1 MIMTTRH
8 FPLPLNFSST
18 GITPKKWLWCIG
30 LQSIACM
37 LALLCYPKTVLVLAL
52 LWGSG
57 GLALSMGIVGSIRWL
72 RLALYRLSKPYQ
84 AYWEIG
90 WFMGSLL
97 LVAVHPAL
105 LVGGLF
111 ALVQFQ
117 RFLTK
122 LSPLQVTWA
131 VCGAT
136 LTLIASMVWHI
147 GHIPLLS
154 PIVFNH
160 FTNLWLCSF
169 LPLLAWYAVTQI
181 QLRSVMAVQAG
192 ALIQQSTLAL
202 TDALTGLG
210 NRRSFDETLTRE
222 MARTKRNSSPLS
234 LVILDIDFFKK
245 INDVYGHTMGDTVL
259 KELATLIA
267 SNLRQCDWLA
277 RYGGEEYALILPDTP
292 CLEALKLLERLR
304 LLVEKHIF
312 ARDQS
317 PLRMTISLGITQYD
331 VKRHTLKSL
340 IEEAD
345 AALYEAKHKG
355 RNQVRVYG
363 LEASGGA
370 LLQVSSAAGVSV
382 YAKQEKTI
390 KSLTR

>member
-1 MIMTTRH
+1 
-8 FPLPLNFSST
+8 
-18 GITPKKWLWCIG
+18 
-30 LQSIACM
+30 
-37 LALLCYPKTVLVLAL
+37 
-52 LWGSG
+52 
-57 GLALSMGIVGSIRWL
+57 
-72 RLALYRLSKPYQ
+72 
-84 AYWEIG
+84 
-90 WFMGSLL
+90 
-97 LVAVHPAL
+97 
-105 LVGGLF
+105 
-111 ALVQFQ
+111 
-117 RFLTK
+117 
-122 LSPLQVTWA
+122 
-131 VCGAT
+131 
-136 LTLIASMVWHI
+136 
-147 GHIPLLS
+147 
-154 PIVFNH
+154 
-160 FTNLWLCSF
+160 
-169 LPLLAWYAVTQI
+169 
-181 QLRSVMAVQAG
+181 MAVQAG

>member
-1 MIMTTRH
+1 MMLTRH
-8 FPLPLNFSST
+8 FPLPIHFSST
-18 GITPKKWLWCIG
+18 GITPKKWLWCVG
-30 LQSIACM
+30 LQSFACT
-37 LALLCYPKTVLVLAL
+37 LALFCYPKTILVSTL
-52 LWGSG
+52 LWASG
-57 GLALSMGIVGSIRWL
+57 GLAFSMGIVGCVRWL
-72 RLALYRLSKPYQ
+72 RLAAHRLCKPYQ
-84 AYWEIG
+84 PYLEIG
-90 WFMGSLL
+90 WFISSLL
-97 LVAVHPAL
+97 LVAAHPAL

-111 ALVQFQ
+111 ALIQFQ

-122 LSPLQVTWA
+122 LTPIQVTWA

-136 LTLIASMVWHI
+136 LTLVTSMVWHI
-147 GHIPLLS
+147 GHIPLLC
-154 PIVFNH
+154 PIVFNQL
-160 FTNLWLCSF
+160 TNLWLCSY

-222 MARTKRNSSPLS
+222 MARTKRNGSPLS

-245 INDVYGHTMGDTVL
+245 INDVYGHTTGDTVL

-267 SNLRQCDWLA
+267 NNLRQCDWLA

-317 PLRMTISLGITQYD
+317 PMKITISLGITQYD

-345 AALYEAKHKG
+345 SALYEAKNKG

-370 LLQVSSAAGVSV
+370 LLQVSSAGGISAYG
-382 YAKQEKTI
+382 KQEKPS
-390 KSLTR
+390 KSLAR